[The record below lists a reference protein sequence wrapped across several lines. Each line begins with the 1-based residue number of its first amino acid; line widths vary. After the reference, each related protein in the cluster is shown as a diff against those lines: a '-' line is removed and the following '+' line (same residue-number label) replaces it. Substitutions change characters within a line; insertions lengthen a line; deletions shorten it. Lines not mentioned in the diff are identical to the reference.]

1 MYSIPYSDAY
11 TEIPLLGLIFARGW
25 EGEDLVE
32 AAPAQW
38 GPSDPGAVQGAAVTR
53 PDGPLCWAES
63 FGCLCHL
70 E

>member
-25 EGEDLVE
+25 EGEDPVE

-53 PDGPLCWAES
+53 MGPCAGQRALDVYVI
-63 FGCLCHL
+63 
-70 E
+70 